1 MASRQWVR
9 WNEDSRAAANR
20 AKHLAENGGSFVHG
34 KGGWMWI
41 APQPV
46 EKKVKP
52 DPRPREVKSH
62 PIETPTEEKTKD

>member
-20 AKHLAENGGSFVHG
+20 AKHLAENGGSFVRG

-41 APQPV
+41 APQPAVV
-46 EKKVKP
+46 EKPKP
-52 DPRPREVKSH
+52 APKPAPKLKK
-62 PIETPTEEKTKD
+62 TED

>member
-41 APQPV
+41 APQAAPAPAPKPV
-46 EKKVKP
+46 IKQ
-52 DPRPREVKSH
+52 
-62 PIETPTEEKTKD
+62 

>member
-41 APQPV
+41 APQAAPAPKPV
-46 EKKVKP
+46 IKP
-52 DPRPREVKSH
+52 VTS
-62 PIETPTEEKTKD
+62 TKTKED